1 MEEIIV
7 KQSPL
12 YEAQK
17 NLDAQFAKYDNWE
30 MAQAYGD
37 TRVEYNQVRMGVGLI
52 DLSHHGAIRIGGKEG
67 PQFLNGLLTND
78 VKTLE
83 KGKGMRAALLTG
95 HGKVRAFCRVFNL
108 GEEFLIINDPQ
119 THAKVFK
126 YIFPFSYAGDF
137 KVEDV
142 TDQFR
147 MLSIQGPKSLLV
159 MKEASFEPVPAL
171 SEHDYLETIIGGQHV
186 LVAQASHT
194 GEIGFDIFTPTAG
207 LKDVWDFLLLKG
219 GFHAI
224 SPFGLE
230 SLESLR
236 IEAGIP
242 VYGIDV
248 DETNMMLETGLLD
261 AVSFTKGCYTG
272 QEAVAMATYR
282 GHVSKKLSGLQL
294 QGEQLPLP
302 GDKILKDDRE
312 VGQITSATRSERLQS
327 IIALGYVKYGHFEP
341 GNEVKV
347 KHQFDSSPARIV
359 ELPFYRA
366 I

>member
-1 MEEIIV
+1 MVEVVI
-7 KQSPL
+7 KHSPL
-12 YEAQK
+12 YDAQK
-17 NLDAQFAKYDNWE
+17 ELSAQFADNFGWE
-30 MAQAYGD
+30 MAHAYTDVGI
-37 TRVEYNQVRMGVGLI
+37 EYNQVRSGVGLI
-52 DLSHHGAIRIGGKEG
+52 DLSHHGAIRIGGKEAI
-67 PQFLNGLLTND
+67 QFLNGLLTND

-83 KGKGMRAALLTG
+83 KGKGMRAAFLTG
-95 HGKVRAFCRVFNL
+95 HGKVRALCRVFNL
-108 GEEFLIINDPQ
+108 GDEFLIINDPQ
-119 THAKVFK
+119 THEKVFK

-142 TDQFR
+142 SDQFQL
-147 MLSIQGPKSLLV
+147 LSVQGPKSLFV

-171 SEHDYLETIIGGQHV
+171 GENDYLETIIGGHHV
-186 LVAQASHT
+186 MVARASHT
-194 GEIGFDIFTPTAG
+194 GETGFDLFVPAAG

-219 GFHAI
+219 SFHAI
-224 SPFGLE
+224 VPFGLK
-230 SLESLR
+230 SLEVLR

-248 DETNMMLETGLLD
+248 DETNMMLETGLAD

-294 QGEQLPLP
+294 QGVHTPAP
-302 GDKILKDDRE
+302 GDKILKGERE
-312 VGQITSATRSERLQS
+312 VGQITSATHSDKLQT

-341 GNEVKV
+341 GSEVEV
-347 KHQFDSSPARIV
+347 QHQQGTSLAKIM

-366 I
+366 V